1 MKKRPLS
8 VGCLIIVSLL
18 SLLAVWK
25 GGNAADYS
33 ALEKAK
39 VRVRGTVYQK
49 VVKETDYGSRL
60 ELWLED
66 AAIWTAE
73 GQEAIA
79 GDRVTGVAE
88 SGVWQKLPAACD
100 RVICYCVEDVPESF
114 MGSMVEVT
122 GTLRNFEEPSNPGQF
137 DAPSYYQILQISF
150 RLNQADISYQ
160 SGAYSRIK
168 EGLYQLRRVLSRRI
182 DDLLPKEEASVMKTM
197 LLGEKG
203 ELDEELKGLYQRNGI
218 AHILSISGLHI
229 SMLGMGLY
237 QLLRRLGVRIA
248 PSAAVSSVMI
258 LLYGVMTGFSVSSVR
273 AIAMFL
279 LQMLAVSVG
288 RTYDMITAIA
298 LAAVLLLLSQPRYIF
313 HSGFQFSFLCVVGI
327 SLLQPALCNV
337 RSRLLQ
343 KLLAGLS
350 MTVVTLPVYL
360 GCFYQL
366 PVYSVFLNFIV
377 LPLMSILMGAG
388 LVMLAVSF
396 LYQPLGILI
405 GSVVVG
411 VLTIYKRLG
420 LLCEQLPM
428 HLWTPG
434 APDVWQI
441 AVYLLLL
448 ALIALFGRTRIKEK
462 RYRREKAAGGV
473 WCFTAKKHGRQTVCG
488 SKCGFAAMIGRQTVR
503 RGAGGYGIGS
513 VYRYLIRYGLPV
525 RFCWCLV
532 AVGILVISLRFRPAL
547 LVTFLDVGQGDCIF
561 VQEQDGTSYLVDGG
575 SSSVSEVGKYRIVPF
590 LKYQGADRVKAVFV
604 SHADSDHCN
613 GICELLTRAQ
623 KEGITIENLVLP
635 ELAEACKE
643 ENYRELEAL
652 AAQQSIPVSYLHTG
666 QSIRESGVTFRC
678 MHPDEGYVSED
689 ANEASMVLYAAYR
702 DFSLLLTGDVEGQG
716 ESLLTERLQQE
727 AESAAVQKSQMQGEK
742 ASVAVQQTDMQ
753 VQSEAEIANGYK
765 PDAQNTAMQ
774 VDVLKVAHHGSRYS
788 TTEAFLQTANP
799 AVAVISCGATNSYG
813 HPHEETLERL
823 TQADVTWFAT
833 KDHGAVS
840 VLVERNG
847 SYRVQGYRSE

>member
-66 AAIWTAE
+66 TAIWTVE

-79 GDRVTGVAE
+79 GDCVTGVAE
-88 SGVWQKLPAACD
+88 SGVWQKLPVAGD
-100 RVICYCVEDVPESF
+100 RVICYCVEDVPEPF

-160 SGAYSRIK
+160 SGTYSRIK

-237 QLLRRLGVRIA
+237 QMLRRLGVRIA

-258 LLYGVMTGFSVSSVR
+258 LLYGVMTGFSVSSIR

-327 SLLQPALCNV
+327 SLLQPVLCNV

-396 LYQPLGILI
+396 LYQPFGILI

-462 RYRREKAAGGV
+462 RYRRAKAAGGY
-473 WCFTAKKHGRQTVCG
+473 
-488 SKCGFAAMIGRQTVR
+488 S
-503 RGAGGYGIGS
+503 IGS

-561 VQEQDGTSYLVDGG
+561 VQEQDGMSYLVDGG

-613 GICELLTRAQ
+613 GICELLTQAQ

-635 ELAEACKE
+635 KLAEACKE

-652 AAQQSIPVSYLHTG
+652 AAQQSIPVSYLHEG
-666 QSIRESGVTFRC
+666 QSIRESGVTFHC

-689 ANEASMVLYAAYR
+689 ANETSMVLYAAYQ

-716 ESLLTERLQQE
+716 ESMLTERMQQE
-727 AESAAVQKSQMQGEK
+727 AESAAVQKSQTQGEK
-742 ASVAVQQTDMQ
+742 ASMAVQQTDMQ
-753 VQSEAEIANGYK
+753 VQSEVEVANGYK

-788 TTEAFLQTANP
+788 TTEAFLQTVNP

-840 VLVERNG
+840 VLVEKNG
-847 SYRVQGYRSE
+847 AYRIQGYRSE

>member
-18 SLLAVWK
+18 SLFAVWK
-25 GGNAADYS
+25 GGSAADYS

-49 VVKETDYGSRL
+49 EITETDSGSRQ

-66 AAIWTAE
+66 AAIWT
-73 GQEAIA
+73 
-79 GDRVTGVAE
+79 
-88 SGVWQKLPAACD
+88 GVWQKLPATGN
-100 RVICYCVEDVPESF
+100 RVICYCEEDVPEPF
-114 MGSMVEVT
+114 MGSTVEVT

-160 SGAYSRIK
+160 SGTYSRIK
-168 EGLYQLRRVLSRRI
+168 EGLYRLRKVLGRRI

-237 QLLRRLGVRIA
+237 KLLRRLGARITPA
-248 PSAAVSSVMI
+248 AAVSAVMI

-327 SLLQPALCNV
+327 SLLQPVLCNV

-388 LVMLAVSF
+388 LVMLAAGF
-396 LYQPLGILI
+396 LYQPLGIFI

-411 VLTIYKRLG
+411 VLSIYKRLG
-420 LLCEQLPM
+420 LLCEQLPL

-434 APDVWQI
+434 CSAVRQI

-448 ALIALFGRTRIKEK
+448 AVIALFGRTRIKEK
-462 RYRREKAAGGV
+462 RYRRERGAGG
-473 WCFTAKKHGRQTVCG
+473 FLIKIGRRTACDNKHG
-488 SKCGFAAMIGRQTVR
+488 SAAMIGQQTVR
-503 RGAGGYGIGS
+503 KGAGGCGIGS

-525 RFCWCLV
+525 RYCWCLV

-575 SSSVSEVGKYRIVPF
+575 SSSVSEVGKYRILPF

-613 GICELLTRAQ
+613 GLCELLAQ
-623 KEGITIENLVLP
+623 AQREGITIENLVLP

-643 ENYRELEAL
+643 ENYRELESL
-652 AAQQSIPVSYLHTG
+652 AAQQNISVSYLHAG
-666 QSIRESGVTFRC
+666 QRIQEGDVTFRC

-689 ANEASMVLYAAYR
+689 VNEASMVLDVTYQ

-716 ESLLTERLQQE
+716 ESLLTERLQ
-727 AESAAVQKSQMQGEK
+727 
-742 ASVAVQQTDMQ
+742 
-753 VQSEAEIANGYK
+753 EI
-765 PDAQNTAMQ
+765 AMQ

-788 TTEAFLQTANP
+788 TTEAFLQTVSP
-799 AVAVISCGATNSYG
+799 AVAVISCGAKNSYG

-823 TQADVTWFAT
+823 AQAEVTWFAT

-840 VLVERNG
+840 VIVEKNG
-847 SYRVQGYRSE
+847 TYRIQGYRSG

>member
-18 SLLAVWK
+18 SLFAVWK
-25 GGNAADYS
+25 GGSAADYS

-49 VVKETDYGSRL
+49 VIRETDYGSRL

-66 AAIWTAE
+66 AAIWTVEAME

-79 GDRVTGVAE
+79 GDCVTGVVE
-88 SGVWQKLPAACD
+88 SGVWQKLPTAGD
-100 RVICYCVEDVPESF
+100 RVICYCAEEVTEPF
-114 MGSMVEVT
+114 MGSVAEVT

-137 DAPSYYQILQISF
+137 DALSYYQILQISF

-160 SGAYSRIK
+160 SGTYSRIK

-237 QLLRRLGVRIA
+237 RLLRRLGVRIA
-248 PSAAVSSVMI
+248 PSAAVSSVII
-258 LLYGVMTGFSVSSVR
+258 LLYGVMTGFSVSSIR

-298 LAAVLLLLSQPRYIF
+298 LAAILLLLSQPRYIF

-327 SLLQPALCNV
+327 SLLQPVLCNV

-343 KLLAGLS
+343 KLLAGIS

-366 PVYSVFLNFIV
+366 PVYSVLLNFIV

-396 LYQPLGILI
+396 LYQPVGILI

-411 VLTIYKRLG
+411 VLAIYKRLG
-420 LLCEQLPM
+420 LLCEQLPL

-434 APDVWQI
+434 APAVRQI

-448 ALIALFGRTRIKEK
+448 AVIALFGRTRIKEK
-462 RYRREKAAGGV
+462 RYRRE
-473 WCFTAKKHGRQTVCG
+473 
-488 SKCGFAAMIGRQTVR
+488 
-503 RGAGGYGIGS
+503 RGAGAGMGGSNIRSTYRYFVRYGI
-513 VYRYLIRYGLPV
+513 PV
-525 RFCWCLV
+525 RYCWCLV

-575 SSSVSEVGKYRIVPF
+575 SSTVSEVGKYRILPF

-613 GICELLTRAQ
+613 GICELLTQAQ
-623 KEGITIENLVLP
+623 REGITIENLVLP

-643 ENYRELEAL
+643 ENYRELESL
-652 AAQQSIPVSYLHTG
+652 AAQQNIPVSYLHAG
-666 QSIRESGVTFRC
+666 QSIQEGDVTFRC
-678 MHPDEGYVSED
+678 MHPDVGYVSED
-689 ANEASMVLYAAYR
+689 ANEASMVLYATYR

-716 ESLLTERLQQE
+716 EALLTERLQE
-727 AESAAVQKSQMQGEK
+727 AAERAAVQQLQTQGEK
-742 ASVAVQQTDMQ
+742 AGEGVQQ
-753 VQSEAEIANGYK
+753 
-765 PDAQNTAMQ
+765 TAMQ
-774 VDVLKVAHHGSRYS
+774 VDVLKVAHHGSHYS
-788 TTEAFLQTANP
+788 TTEAFLQTVNP
-799 AVAVISCGATNSYG
+799 AVAVISCGAKNSYG

-823 TQADVTWFAT
+823 AQAEVTWFAT

-840 VLVERNG
+840 VIVEKNG
-847 SYRVQGYRSE
+847 TYRIQGYRSG

>member
-49 VVKETDYGSRL
+49 VIKETDYGSRL

-88 SGVWQKLPAACD
+88 SGVWQKLPAAGD
-100 RVICYCVEDVPESF
+100 RVICYCVEEVTEPF
-114 MGSMVEVT
+114 MGSVVEVT

-160 SGAYSRIK
+160 SDTYSRIK

-182 DDLLPKEEASVMKTM
+182 DELLPEEEASVIKTM

-218 AHILSISGLHI
+218 AHILAISGLHI

-237 QLLRRLGVRIA
+237 KLLRRLGVKIV
-248 PSAAVSSVMI
+248 PAAVMCGMMI
-258 LLYGVMTGFSVSSVR
+258 LLYGMMTGFAVSSVR
-273 AIAMFL
+273 AIVMFL
-279 LQMLAVSVG
+279 LQMLAVSIG
-288 RTYDMITAIA
+288 RTYDMVTAVA
-298 LAAVLLLLSQPRYIF
+298 VAAVLLLLSQPLYIY

-327 SLLQPALCNV
+327 SLLQPVLCNV

-343 KLLAGLS
+343 KLLSGLS

-366 PVYSVFLNFIV
+366 PVYSVLLNFVV

-388 LVMLAVSF
+388 LVMLAAGF
-396 LYQPLGILI
+396 LYQPVGILI

-411 VLTIYKRLG
+411 VLAIYKRLG

-462 RYRREKAAGGV
+462 RYRREKAAGGI
-473 WCFTAKKHGRQTVCG
+473 WCITAKKHGRQTARKG
-488 SKCGFAAMIGRQTVR
+488 AM
-503 RGAGGYGIGS
+503 GYSLGS
-513 VYRYLIRYGLPV
+513 VYRYLTRYGLPV
-525 RFCWCLV
+525 RYCWCMV
-532 AVGILVISLRFRPAL
+532 AVGVLVISLRFRPEL

-575 SSSVSEVGKYRIVPF
+575 SSSVSEAGRYRILPF
-590 LKYQGADRVKAVFV
+590 LKYQGAARVKAVFV
-604 SHADSDHCN
+604 SHADEDHCN
-613 GICELLTRAQ
+613 GICEMLVQAQ
-623 KEGITIENLVLP
+623 REGITIENLVLP
-635 ELAEACKE
+635 DIAEACKE
-643 ENYRELEAL
+643 ENYMELVTL
-652 AAQQSIPVSYLHTG
+652 AGQQNIPVTYLHTG
-666 QSIRESGVTFRC
+666 QSIREGGVTFRC
-678 MHPDEGYVSED
+678 LHPDEGYASED
-689 ANEASMVLYAAYR
+689 ANEASMVLCATYQ

-716 ESLLTERLQQE
+716 ESLLTERLQE
-727 AESAAVQKSQMQGEK
+727 E
-742 ASVAVQQTDMQ
+742 
-753 VQSEAEIANGYK
+753 
-765 PDAQNTAMQ
+765 AMQ
-774 VDVLKVAHHGSRYS
+774 VDVLKAAHHGSRYS
-788 TTEAFLQTANP
+788 TTEAFLQTVNP

>member
-18 SLLAVWK
+18 SLFAVWK
-25 GGNAADYS
+25 GGSAADYS

-49 VVKETDYGSRL
+49 EIKETDSGSRL
-60 ELWLED
+60 ELGLKD
-66 AAIWTAE
+66 AAIWT
-73 GQEAIA
+73 
-79 GDRVTGVAE
+79 
-88 SGVWQKLPAACD
+88 GVWQKLPAAGDC
-100 RVICYCVEDVPESF
+100 VICYCVEDVTEPF

-160 SGAYSRIK
+160 SGTYSRIK
-168 EGLYQLRRVLSRRI
+168 EGLYRLRKVLGRRI

-229 SMLGMGLY
+229 SMLGLGLY
-237 QLLRRLGVRIA
+237 QLLRRIGVRITPA
-248 PSAAVSSVMI
+248 AAVSAVMI
-258 LLYGVMTGFSVSSVR
+258 LLYGVMTGFSVSSIR

-327 SLLQPALCNV
+327 SLLQPVLCNV

-343 KLLAGLS
+343 KLLAGIS

-411 VLTIYKRLG
+411 VLAIYKRLG
-420 LLCEQLPM
+420 LLCEQLPL

-434 APDVWQI
+434 APAVRQI
-441 AVYLLLL
+441 AIYLLLL
-448 ALIALFGRTRIKEK
+448 AVIALFGRTRIKEK
-462 RYRREKAAGGV
+462 RYRREKVA
-473 WCFTAKKHGRQTVCG
+473 
-488 SKCGFAAMIGRQTVR
+488 
-503 RGAGGYGIGS
+503 GAGGCGIGS

-525 RFCWCLV
+525 RYCWCLV

-575 SSSVSEVGKYRIVPF
+575 SSTVSEVGKYRILPF

-613 GICELLTRAQ
+613 GICELLTQAQ
-623 KEGITIENLVLP
+623 REGITIENLVLP

-643 ENYRELEAL
+643 ENYRELESL
-652 AAQQSIPVSYLHTG
+652 AAQQNIPVSYLHAG
-666 QSIRESGVTFRC
+666 QSIQEGDVTFRC

-689 ANEASMVLYAAYR
+689 ANEASMVLYATYR

-716 ESLLTERLQQE
+716 EELLTERLQE
-727 AESAAVQKSQMQGEK
+727 AAERAAVQQSQTQGEK
-742 ASVAVQQTDMQ
+742 AGEGVQQTDRH
-753 VQSEAEIANGYK
+753 
-765 PDAQNTAMQ
+765 

-788 TTEAFLQTANP
+788 TTEAFLQTVNP
-799 AVAVISCGATNSYG
+799 AVAVISCGAKSSYG

-823 TQADVTWFAT
+823 AQADVTWFAT
-833 KDHGAVS
+833 KDYGAVS
-840 VLVERNG
+840 VIVEKNG
-847 SYRVQGYRSE
+847 TYRIQGYRSG